1 MAESSAISMDM
12 GLTAQLPLPFDSG
25 FPHEALF
32 SRVYRRLRP
41 EARSA
46 RFEVA
51 FREWALPRST
61 ITRKDG
67 GFKVEVFDVLR
78 DAPPLVIE
86 ALAEMLIM
94 GYHGQKASREARACY
109 LAHTMSPAIRKRIDD
124 ARRARGRKRL
134 RGAQGRH
141 HDLNEIFR
149 SLNERFFQGKL
160 EIRQI
165 GWSRKASQTILG
177 HHDPAHQTITINR
190 ALDRPGTP
198 REAVESVVYHE
209 MLHIVFPVERR
220 HHRRVIHSAAF
231 RAAELKFPAHEAAQ
245 RFFKSA
251 GWRVEQIRAS

>member
-1 MAESSAISMDM
+1 MTLLVPS
-12 GLTAQLPLPFDSG
+12 QLALAFDAAAR
-25 FPHEALF
+25 PDDLF
-32 SRVYRRLRP
+32 CRVYRRLRP
-41 EARSA
+41 GARAA
-46 RFEVA
+46 RFEVS
-51 FREWALPRST
+51 FRAWALPRST

-94 GYHGQKASREARACY
+94 GYHGQRPSREARACY
-109 LAHTMSPAIRKRIDD
+109 LAHTMSPAVRKRIDD

-134 RGAQGRH
+134 RAARGRH

-160 EIRQI
+160 DIRQI
-165 GWSRKASQTILG
+165 GWSGKASQTILG

-190 ALDRPGTP
+190 ALDHPGTP
-198 REAVESVVYHE
+198 REAVESVVHHE

-220 HHRRVIHSAAF
+220 YHRRVIHSAAF
-231 RAAELKFPAHEAAQ
+231 RAAERKYPAHDAAQ

-251 GWRVEQIRAS
+251 GWRVARRQSS